1 MNCETKKSTF
11 GILVPFRCHFILSS
25 IQFGM
30 AQQLCYTFVSIV
42 CHGWIGESSK
52 WHLEDLV
59 DAHGLCANIGVE
71 EWESEREGGQK
82 HTQTQNWIIQ
92 IANRKSYTHSTR
104 IPWISAVFS
113 GISAFFSFIWSHR
126 MKAKTYPPVRLHWHC
141 FFVVVDI
148 PFSSYCSQQMDYS
161 LHRYSTFVQYLS
173 YFIFVHMLSD
183 DIYRFY
189 LTLTI

>member
-59 DAHGLCANIGVE
+59 DAQGLCANIGVE

-82 HTQTQNWIIQ
+82 HTRTQNWIIQ

-126 MKAKTYPPVRLHWHC
+126 MKAKTYPPDSIGIVSSSSSTYHSPVIVPSKWIILCTDIQHLFNIYPILYSFTCFLTTFTVFIWH
-141 FFVVVDI
+141 
-148 PFSSYCSQQMDYS
+148 
-161 LHRYSTFVQYLS
+161 
-173 YFIFVHMLSD
+173 
-183 DIYRFY
+183 
-189 LTLTI
+189 